1 MKYSVI
7 VPVYGVEK
15 YLDQCVKSVL
25 AQSFTD
31 FELILVD
38 DKSPDRCPAICD
50 AWAKKDN
57 RVRVIHKPVNEGL
70 GFARNT
76 GMAAAGGKYIFFL
89 DSDDSI
95 AENLLETC
103 NAALTDYTD
112 MLVFGV
118 EYVYQDKN
126 GRITL
131 TEQAVPS
138 RFSADTP
145 EKRVKLFAEL
155 NRVGA
160 FPFAW
165 NKIYR
170 KAFLDEAGVLFE
182 KTKLIE
188 DFLFNIALFGCADQ
202 IDSVDAVLYYYRKP
216 AHETLVSKYAPE
228 FFELSKRKYRLEE
241 DFLRSCNCLHGECF
255 DLIRLGYL
263 KHLVSTVL
271 KNKSRAAALTKREQ
285 KEKIREML
293 NDSLTVAVM
302 QDFVPEDLKF
312 RLIRDA
318 VFAKKEGLVLIY
330 CTGID
335 FVQRNM
341 LTLYRKLLKK

>member
-1 MKYSVI
+1 MKYSII

-15 YLDQCVKSVL
+15 YLDQCVESVL
-25 AQSFTD
+25 TQSFTD

-38 DKSPDRCPAICD
+38 DKSPDNCPAMCD
-50 AWAKKDN
+50 AWAAKDA

-76 GMAAAGGKYIFFL
+76 GMATASGSYILFL
-89 DSDDSI
+89 DSDDSV
-95 AENLLETC
+95 AENLLEIC
-103 NAALTDYTD
+103 DAALTDRTD

-126 GRITL
+126 GQTTI
-131 TEQAVPS
+131 TEQAVPN

-145 EKRVKLFAEL
+145 EKRGELFAQL

-165 NKIYR
+165 NKVYR

-202 IDSVDAVLYYYRKP
+202 IDSVDVVLYYYRKP
-216 AHETLVSKYAPE
+216 AHETLVSKYAPD

-241 DFLRSCNCLHGECF
+241 EFLGSCNCLTGEYY

-263 KHLVSTVL
+263 KHLVAAVL
-271 KNKSRAAALTKREQ
+271 KNKSKSAALTKQ
-285 KEKIREML
+285 AQLEKIGQML
-293 NDSLTVAVM
+293 NDPLTVEVVR
-302 QDFVPEDLKF
+302 DFVPGDWKF
-312 RLIRDA
+312 RLLRDA
-318 VFAKKEGLVLIY
+318 VFAKKAGLVLIY